1 MSSTKRTLV
10 TSALPYANG
19 PLHLGHIA
27 GAYLPAD
34 LFVRFKRALGEDI
47 VFICGSDEHG
57 VPITIAAEKE
67 GVSPQDIVD
76 RYHSI
81 NKKAFETLG
90 ISFDYYGRTSSET
103 HKETS
108 QDFFKILHE
117 KGTFVKKTQEQ
128 LYDEQAQ
135 MFLPDRYVYGTCPSC
150 SYNHAYGDQCEKC
163 GTSLSPTDLIEPKS
177 ALTDSIPVRK
187 ETEHWYLPLG
197 KLQPKLQDWLDQKK
211 DWKSNVIGQV
221 RSWMQ
226 EGLTDRAVT
235 RDLSW
240 GVPVPLDEAKGK
252 VLYVWFDAPIGY
264 ISATKEWAKEQGQ
277 PEAWARYWKDEESR
291 LIHFIGKDNIVFH
304 CLIFPSMLMEYGDYV
319 LPDQVPANEFLN
331 LEGQKFSTSRGWAVW
346 VHEYL
351 EHFDAD
357 LLRYVLGSIMPE
369 SKDADFSWRDFQSR
383 VNTELADILGNF
395 AFRSLTFVQK
405 YFEDKVPKPEALNKL
420 DIDTLEAIETQ
431 KQKVIEAYER
441 FSFKEAIS
449 QTMQL
454 ARIGNKYL
462 TDTEPWKS
470 RKTNPQACA
479 NAVYVATQISAALSY
494 LFEPVLPQ
502 KMRDLRTMLGLPESV
517 IWSTIQKEMIAPDS
531 QLAAPE
537 ILFKKIEDEP
547 ILNQLNLLQSKIQ
560 EHFDANNPEKE
571 QEKPYEPLAETIQF
585 DDFIKLDLR
594 VAEITHAE
602 AVKKSKKLL
611 KLSLDLGFE
620 QRTVLS
626 GIAEQYQAEDLIG
639 KKVSLVANLAPRKML
654 GIESQGM
661 VLMASDRED
670 QLYFI
675 HAEAENGSRIQ

>member
-90 ISFDYYGRTSSET
+90 ISFDYYGRTSSEM

-108 QDFFKILHE
+108 QDFFHVLHE
-117 KGTFVKKTQEQ
+117 KGTFVKKAQEQ

-197 KLQPKLQDWLDQKK
+197 KLQPKLQEWLDQKK

-221 RSWMQ
+221 RSWLQ
-226 EGLTDRAVT
+226 EGLSDRAVT

-240 GVPVPLDEAKGK
+240 GVPVPLDEAEGK

-277 PEAWARYWKDEESR
+277 PEAWTRYWKDQDSR

-351 EHFDAD
+351 EHFEAD

-383 VNTELADILGNF
+383 VNSELADILGNF

-405 YFEDKVPKPEALNKL
+405 YFEGKVPKPQNLNTQDL
-420 DIDTLEAIETQ
+420 DALEAIEAQ

-454 ARIGNKYL
+454 ARNGNKYL
-462 TDTEPWKS
+462 TDTEPWKT
-470 RKTNPQACA
+470 RKSDPQACA

-502 KMRDLRTMLGLPESV
+502 KMRSLRTMLGLPESV
-517 IWSTIQKEMIAPDS
+517 KWSSIQKEMIAPDS

-626 GIAEQYQAEDLIG
+626 GIAEQYQPEDLIG

-675 HAEAENGSRIQ
+675 HAEAENGSRIH